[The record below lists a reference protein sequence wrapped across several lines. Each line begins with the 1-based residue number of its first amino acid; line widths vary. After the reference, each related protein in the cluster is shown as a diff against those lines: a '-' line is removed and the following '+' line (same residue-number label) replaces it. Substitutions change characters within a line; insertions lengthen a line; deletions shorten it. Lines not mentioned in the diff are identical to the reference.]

1 MTRITATQRD
11 GSKTAALAAAKIRR
25 GLGLVCGL
33 AVALHVGAGQAQTAG
48 DPAATVAAADATAA
62 ARDPGKGAVTNLPL
76 PRFVTLKSGDGNAR
90 RGPGLT
96 HRIDWV
102 FVKSG
107 MPLLLTAEYENWRR
121 VEDAE
126 GLGGW
131 VHYSLL
137 SGTRSVLVAQDMA
150 EFRYAAEAG
159 SEVMFQAERGVLGRL
174 LECSVDWCRVNT
186 NGEKGWILK
195 TALWGVKPD
204 EILQ

>member
-11 GSKTAALAAAKIRR
+11 GSKTAATVAIEIRR
-25 GLGLVCGL
+25 GLGLACGF
-33 AVALHVGAGQAQTAG
+33 AAALHVAGAMAQTATEQ
-48 DPAATVAAADATAA
+48 DPSVAAADATETV
-62 ARDPGKGAVTNLPL
+62 RDPAKGAVTNLPL

-137 SGTRSVLVAQDMA
+137 SGTRSVLVSQDMA
-150 EFRYAAEAG
+150 EFRNTAEAS
-159 SEVMFQAERGVLGRL
+159 SEVLFQAERGVLGRL
-174 LECSVDWCRVNT
+174 LECSLDWCRVNT

-195 TALWGVKPD
+195 TALWGVNPD
-204 EILQ
+204 EILE

>member
-1 MTRITATQRD
+1 MTRITTTQRESNWY
-11 GSKTAALAAAKIRR
+11 GPRNLHCLSVVGVLAMVLLSGPI
-25 GLGLVCGL
+25 V
-33 AVALHVGAGQAQTAG
+33 AQTQIDPAG
-48 DPAATVAAADATAA
+48 DATATVATDAK
-62 ARDPGKGAVTNLPL
+62 RDPGKGAVTNLPL

-126 GLGGW
+126 GFGGW

-137 SGTRSVLVAQDMA
+137 SGTRSVLISQDMA
-150 EFRYAAEAG
+150 EFRYSADAT

-174 LECSVDWCRVNT
+174 LECSVNWCRVNT

-195 TALWGVKPD
+195 TALWGVNPD
-204 EILQ
+204 EILE

>member
-1 MTRITATQRD
+1 MARITTSQLESIRCGQCRLLCLGFACV
-11 GSKTAALAAAKIRR
+11 LAMVLLS
-25 GLGLVCGL
+25 GPVF
-33 AVALHVGAGQAQTAG
+33 AQTPVDPAG
-48 DPAATVAAADATAA
+48 DATATVAADAK
-62 ARDPGKGAVTNLPL
+62 RDPGKGAVTNLPL

-107 MPLLLTAEYENWRR
+107 MPLRLTAEYENWRR

-126 GLGGW
+126 GFGGW

-137 SGTRSVLVAQDMA
+137 SGTRSVLISQDMA
-150 EFRYAAEAG
+150 EFRHIADPA
-159 SEVMFQAERGVLGRL
+159 SEVVFQAERGVLGRL
-174 LECSVDWCRVNT
+174 LECSVDWCRVTT

-195 TALWGVKPD
+195 TALWGVNPD
-204 EILQ
+204 EILE

>member
-11 GSKTAALAAAKIRR
+11 GSKTAATVAIEIRR
-25 GLGLVCGL
+25 GLGLACGF
-33 AVALHVGAGQAQTAG
+33 AVALHGGGAMAQTATEQ
-48 DPAATVAAADATAA
+48 DPSVAAADATETV
-62 ARDPGKGAVTNLPL
+62 RDPAKGAVTNLPL

-137 SGTRSVLVAQDMA
+137 SGTRSVLVSQDMA
-150 EFRYAAEAG
+150 EFRNTAEAS
-159 SEVMFQAERGVLGRL
+159 SEVLFQAERGVLGRL
-174 LECSVDWCRVNT
+174 LECSLDWCRVNT

-195 TALWGVKPD
+195 TALWGVNPD
-204 EILQ
+204 EILE

>member
-1 MTRITATQRD
+1 MTRIMPRLREGTNQVARIVH
-11 GSKTAALAAAKIRR
+11 SLVLACVTFV
-25 GLGLVCGL
+25 LVPSVC
-33 AVALHVGAGQAQTAG
+33 AFAQTVV
-48 DPAATVAAADATAA
+48 DPAAGTQISEAK
-62 ARDPGKGAVTNLPL
+62 RDPNKGAVTNLPL
-76 PRFVTLKSGDGNAR
+76 PRYVTLKSGDGNAR

-126 GLGGW
+126 GFGGW

-150 EFRYAAEAG
+150 EFRYSADM
-159 SEVMFQAERGVLGRL
+159 STDVLFQAERGVLGRL
-174 LECSVDWCRVNT
+174 LECSIDWCRVNT

-195 TALWGVKPD
+195 TALWGVNPD
-204 EILQ
+204 EILE

>member
-1 MTRITATQRD
+1 MTRIMPRQRE
-11 GSKTAALAAAKIRR
+11 GTNQVAQIVHSLVLACVTFV
-25 GLGLVCGL
+25 LVPSVC
-33 AVALHVGAGQAQTAG
+33 AFAQTVV
-48 DPAATVAAADATAA
+48 DPAAGTQISEAK
-62 ARDPGKGAVTNLPL
+62 RDPNKGAVTNLPL
-76 PRFVTLKSGDGNAR
+76 PRYVTLKSGDGNAR

-126 GLGGW
+126 GFGGW

-150 EFRYAAEAG
+150 EFRYSADMSAE
-159 SEVMFQAERGVLGRL
+159 VLFQAERGVLGRL
-174 LECSVDWCRVNT
+174 LECSIDWCRVNT

-195 TALWGVKPD
+195 TALWGVNPD
-204 EILQ
+204 EILE